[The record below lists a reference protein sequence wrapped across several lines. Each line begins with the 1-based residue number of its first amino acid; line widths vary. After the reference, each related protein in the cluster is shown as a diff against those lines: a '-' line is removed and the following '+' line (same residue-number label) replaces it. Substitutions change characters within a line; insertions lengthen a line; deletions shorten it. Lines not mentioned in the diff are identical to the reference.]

1 MRKFEN
7 AGYFILKLCDNKCL
21 FLDFDLTF
29 NKIIFQQFFEL
40 FGNSFLTHS
49 DFENLKII
57 ELAFIYEVL
66 QVCFSKFQ
74 FVIYMLIINIHFC
87 L

>member
-1 MRKFEN
+1 MLVIS
-7 AGYFILKLCDNKCL
+7 YSKLCDNKCL

-66 QVCFSKFQ
+66 QVCFSRFQ

-87 L
+87 F

>member
-66 QVCFSKFQ
+66 QVCSSRFQ